1 MVSRAVKRILAGILI
16 LILYFSIFI
25 PLSPQFISLVESFVS
40 RYSDIFTLRFPITE
54 FVHNTTSNS
63 IEKTVR
69 YVEIDLSI
77 VLVFITYFLVY
88 LVVPFS
94 VVFTVFR
101 K

>member
-1 MVSRAVKRILAGILI
+1 MKRILSGILI

-40 RYSDIFTLRFPITE
+40 RHSDIFTLRFPITE
-54 FVHNTTSNS
+54 FVHNQTSNS